1 MNISNINNNLNNNTG
16 LEVNNKINETKSLS
30 QINDINNEDKNLF
43 VKDYNKSR
51 DELSLNLQSL
61 NDGIA
66 ISKFTQKALDINI
79 QNLTQV
85 EQKFT
90 ELKNDNQFETNDTI
104 IKNELFQIKEQNHQI
119 KYKNEN
125 IFVENNIEEN
135 LISIVTQDTYH
146 AINKPD
152 MTKMINDLII
162 GTSTNDL
169 NSSLGLENAIGQ
181 IHNTIDEVKSVKEQF
196 AKIDD
201 ELISSAKSSINNQ
214 MDLSKKMNLQ
224 INFGKEVMDFSKTNI
239 LANIGYLV
247 ASQANIVQEQSTRL
261 LS

>member
-1 MNISNINNNLNNNTG
+1 MNISNINNNLNNNTS
-16 LEVNNKINETKSLS
+16 LEINNKINANKSLS
-30 QINDINNEDKNLF
+30 QINDLNNEDKNLF
-43 VKDYNKSR
+43 IKDYNKTR
-51 DELSLNLQSL
+51 DDLSLNLRSL

-66 ISKFTQKALDINI
+66 ISKFTQKALDLNI

-90 ELKNDNQFETNDTI
+90 ELKNDNQFIDNNI
-104 IKNELFQIKEQNHQI
+104 FLKNELFQMKEQNHQI
-119 KYKNEN
+119 KYKNKN

-135 LISIVTQDTYH
+135 LISIMSQDTYH

-152 MTKMINDLII
+152 MSKIINDLIV

-169 NSSLGLENAIGQ
+169 DFSAGLENAIGQ
-181 IHNTIDEVKSVKEQF
+181 INNTINEVKSVKEQF

-201 ELISSAKSSINNQ
+201 KLISSAKSSINEQ
-214 MDLSKKMNLQ
+214 IDLSKKMNLQ